1 MPEITATKNVRVHA
15 KTLKIYCKVSDRF
28 TATLVDQDG
37 EPIFDQDDGYVP
49 GFMPGDHYGDYI
61 ILDIDLD
68 DGSSNYHIYNNICL
82 NGGLKLREGFYRTVE
97 NNIIINIYNLF
108 TVISYIII
116 YLIIFA
122 LGVLL

>member
-15 KTLKIYCKVSDRF
+15 KTLKIYCKVSDNF

-68 DGSSNYHIYNNICL
+68 DGRITNWKKVSP
-82 NGGLKLREGFYRTVE
+82 EAAAW
-97 NNIIINIYNLF
+97 IIRLSL
-108 TVISYIII
+108 V
-116 YLIIFA
+116 A
-122 LGVLL
+122 CR